1 MVGEVPPQKIME
13 VDARDATAGRIL
25 SRARIKNSNRSK
37 PKNDEFGLAGRRA
50 YVTHVIC
57 VKNPGTESSNGVLAR
72 LAKFV
77 EIAEMEQ
84 KKKRM

>member
-13 VDARDATAGRIL
+13 VDARDATAGRMP
-25 SRARIKNSNRSK
+25 RARIKNSNRSK

-84 KKKRM
+84 KKNRM